1 MSEQQLR
8 GKTSSKQLKRGK
20 TGVKEWRLVLVLY
33 LIGLEGGASFQEQS
47 KLEEMQKQYNSGLLS
62 TVNYKLF
69 RGILES
75 TATRR

>member
-8 GKTSSKQLKRGK
+8 AKTSSEQFKRGK

-33 LIGLEGGASFQEQS
+33 LISWEGGASFQEQS

-62 TVNYKLF
+62 TVN
-69 RGILES
+69 
-75 TATRR
+75 